1 MNDELEF
8 KRLADVEL
16 LEEAPKGATVFAEVN
31 GEVKRVAGGIG
42 GGGGRGY
49 VLDITDKLISLMSSV
64 DGEGS
69 GVSVEDGML
78 SWQISADEAR
88 HIFNEAA
95 SKGNISAYC
104 DLTALGEVMGG
115 EGFLSGVYWGTGSQF
130 GVMLTN
136 GGTEGMCVSGY
147 MIAQEQFPVV
157 AIQLSGETG
166 TVMAIL
172 PPSLFKGDSL

>member
-16 LEEAPKGATVFAEVN
+16 LEKAPAGATAFAEVN

-115 EGFLSGVYWGTGSQF
+115 EGFLSGVYWGTGPQF
-130 GVMLTN
+130 GIALSN
-136 GGTEGMCVSGY
+136 NGTEGVCTSGF
-147 MIAQEQFPVV
+147 MIEQQQLIVV
-157 AIQLSGETG
+157 AVQLSEEAG
-166 TVMAIL
+166 TVMTIL
-172 PPSLFKGDSL
+172 PPLFKGDSL